1 MNTDFSTRLK
11 SIRIAKGI
19 TQKDFAVLLGVGQT
33 TVANYERGIRLPD
46 TDKLSKIASL
56 FGVTIDYLLGRDEII
71 AHNTGDDSVRSG
83 FSSQEDSLCLLMKLL
98 LEGDIKSAKEL
109 LRNLQKSGV
118 TIKELYFQ
126 ILGEAMKEVGA
137 LWEKG
142 SLDIWKEHYISET
155 VMDLMRELK
164 DREKKNNTSPHSLLA
179 LTPGPELHSIG
190 LRMITD
196 ILELEGWDITYIG
209 TNVPAQ
215 SIIKAVEEKNPQ
227 IIALSVTMPN
237 HIDSARNIILAI
249 KNYFGNH
256 TPKIVVGGT
265 AFINSSDVCVETGA
279 DYYGVSLEDIEKIA
293 EMKAL

>member
-1 MNTDFSTRLK
+1 MNTDFSARLK
-11 SIRIAKGI
+11 SIRSAKGI
-19 TQKDFAVLLGVGQT
+19 TQKDLAVLLGVGQT

-46 TDKLSKIASL
+46 SDKLSKIASL

-71 AHNTGDDSVRSG
+71 THNTGDDSVRSG
-83 FSSQEDSLCLLMKLL
+83 ISSQEDSLRLLMKLL
-98 LEGDIKSAKEL
+98 LGGDIKSAKEL

-118 TIKELYFQ
+118 TIRELYFQ
-126 ILGEAMKEVGA
+126 ILGEAMKEVGV

-164 DREKKNNTSPHSLLA
+164 DREKKNSTSPHRLLA

-215 SIIKAVEEKNPQ
+215 SIIKAVEEKNPH
-227 IIALSVTMPN
+227 IIAFSVTMPS
-237 HIDSARNIILAI
+237 HIDSARNTILAI
-249 KNYFGNH
+249 KNHFGNH
-256 TPKIVVGGT
+256 APKIIVGGT
-265 AFINSSDVCVETGA
+265 AFINSSDVCAETGA

-293 EMKAL
+293 ETKTL